1 MSGLSTYRGPCVC
14 TVCRRVYPHYVSSC
28 GPPCL
33 AVGKIVPLV
42 ARAGASTDGI
52 AEVASAAD
60 LARLAMDEIRADA
73 YPTLRLGRGAFVLV
87 SGPEGSGK
95 TTFAARTLDSVGG
108 PVTLVSGEMGLG
120 PALAAMLQRLA
131 IRRQDYLCVG
141 RCSVAWLHDQLRRSK
156 SVAVAF
162 DSAQSLG
169 LEPADV
175 RHLLATT
182 SLRLAVVISQLNR
195 AGDPAG
201 RRELAHECDVHV
213 EVSGGR
219 WSLAKSRYQR
229 IQEAEG
235 LVMKEE
241 THAA

>member
-1 MSGLSTYRGPCVC
+1 MSSPSVYRGTSVC
-14 TVCRRVYPHYVSSC
+14 TACRRIFPGHLGTCSFCFS
-28 GPPCL
+28 
-33 AVGKIVPLV
+33 VGKVVPLAQRV
-42 ARAGASTDGI
+42 GAPCDGL
-52 AEVASAAD
+52 AEVATAAEM
-60 LARLAMDEIRADA
+60 ARLAMDEVRAEA
-73 YPTLRLGRGAFVLV
+73 YPDLRLGRGAFVMT

-95 TTFAARTLDSVGG
+95 TTLACRLIDSVGG

-120 PALAAMLQRLA
+120 PALASLLQRLA
-131 IRRQDYLCVG
+131 IRRRDFSCVG
-141 RCSVAWLHDQLRRSK
+141 RCAVSWLHDHLRRSK

-201 RRELAHECDVHV
+201 KRELAHECDVHV
-213 EVSGGR
+213 EVRDGR
-219 WSLAKSRYQR
+219 WSLAKSRYQP
-229 IQEAEG
+229 
-235 LVMKEE
+235 LD
-241 THAA
+241 AASGFVRREDDAA